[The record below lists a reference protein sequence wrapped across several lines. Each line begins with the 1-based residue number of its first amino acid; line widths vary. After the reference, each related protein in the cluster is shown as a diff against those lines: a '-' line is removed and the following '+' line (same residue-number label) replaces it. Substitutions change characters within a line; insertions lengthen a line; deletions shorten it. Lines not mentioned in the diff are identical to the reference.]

1 MNKALGMIEFK
12 TVSSGITAADRMVKT
27 ADVELL
33 EAQTVCPG
41 KYIALIA
48 GDLSAVHAAVETAKN
63 LDKGELIDSFVLGNP
78 DDSIFPAIYGSSNIE
93 NVDALGILETYD
105 AASIIVAADVAA
117 KTALVQL
124 IELRVAKGMCGLK
137 IKTRDWVTVEGTL
150 AEEQSRLYRGKG
162 PVLNVSRVEYA
173 EKPIQEVAT
182 FY

>member
-1 MNKALGMIEFK
+1 MNKAIGMIEFK

-78 DDSIFPAIYGSSNIE
+78 DDSIFPAIYGSSNIQ

-124 IELRVAKGMCGLK
+124 IELRVAKGMCGKSYML
-137 IKTRDWVTVEGTL
+137 ITG
-150 AEEQSRLYRGKG
+150 
-162 PVLNVSRVEYA
+162 
-173 EKPIQEVAT
+173 EVAACHAAIEKAKMT
-182 FY
+182 VGERGMFLDSSVIAHPDPQICKSII